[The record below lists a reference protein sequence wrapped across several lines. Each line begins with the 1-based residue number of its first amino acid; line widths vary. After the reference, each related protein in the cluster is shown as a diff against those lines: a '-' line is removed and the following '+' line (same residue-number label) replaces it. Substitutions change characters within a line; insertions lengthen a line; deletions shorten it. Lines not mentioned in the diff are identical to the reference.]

1 MWIEA
6 IQKAQKFHSWFRLIK
21 NMKFDSQSEREIIG
35 HLLLNM
41 LDKNETSV
49 LVNYEIDEESKD
61 VQEVLKMPSSPI
73 NNRIKAQHLNRK
85 NKVEGEVGFD
95 SFRMIELVGEGSFGK
110 VYRVKM
116 KSTGVEYAMKVK
128 LPKFHFLLYKNFT
141 TCLKLIHIIY
151 QQLLTFTSEFSK
163 FLISLMK
170 LICRFLNKSFLVKNK
185 VLKYASSECS
195 ILRQMSNEFIVNL
208 HYAFQ
213 TPNNLYMVLDY

>member
-6 IQKAQKFHSWFRLIK
+6 IQKAQKFHLWFKLIK
-21 NMKFDSQSEREIIG
+21 DMKFDSQSEREIIG

-41 LDKNETSV
+41 LDKNETSI

-128 LPKFHFLLYKNFT
+128 LSKFHFLLFQKFHNMSKTYPHYLSTIINF
-141 TCLKLIHIIY
+141 H
-151 QQLLTFTSEFSK
+151 
-163 FLISLMK
+163 
-170 LICRFLNKSFLVKNK
+170 
-185 VLKYASSECS
+185 
-195 ILRQMSNEFIVNL
+195 LRIFQIPYFSNEINL
-208 HYAFQ
+208 
-213 TPNNLYMVLDY
+213 